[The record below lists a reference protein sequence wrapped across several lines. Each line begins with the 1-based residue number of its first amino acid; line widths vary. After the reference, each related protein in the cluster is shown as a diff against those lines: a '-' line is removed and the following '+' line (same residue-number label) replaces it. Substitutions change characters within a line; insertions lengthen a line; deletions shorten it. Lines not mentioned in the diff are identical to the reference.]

1 MSSAKTL
8 RVSFVG
14 MQTQEVAIKP
24 NLRVVLKSDAEV
36 LDEVVVT
43 AMGIKRSEKA
53 LGYSATSVNSERIT
67 ETRTSDIMSSLSGK
81 IAGVQISNT
90 SSDPGASNSVI
101 IRGVSS
107 LSGSNQPLYVVDG
120 VPLNNSAVYSTDG
133 LNSGYDFG
141 NGANAVNPDDVESMT
156 ILKGAAATA
165 LYGSRAAS
173 GVVMITTKTG
183 KKNKGLGI
191 EYNGGLQWSTIL
203 RLPEFQNEFGM
214 GWNGDH
220 TELENGSWGPRFDGS
235 MQLWGNKYENSQKLK
250 PYSPI
255 KNNIKD
261 FFDAGFRYNNS
272 VSFNGATDKSEY
284 YVSFSQISDDG
295 MVPTDADSYDKYTFS
310 ARGSH
315 KVKALTFSSSLNYSY
330 QKNKFATTGQGL
342 TMLNSLYQT
351 PRDVSIISLQDQND
365 IFNSPGYF
373 YTPYGV
379 MNPYYILENYLNEY
393 DAERFYGKFQVDYD
407 FLKYFKFTYR
417 MGLDTTTGQ
426 SNRGEPNLYALFYE
440 GTPNGEGMG
449 SNSPFYGKEGSYSQQ
464 ITRRREI
471 NQDLLLSFSM
481 PINDFQINAL
491 AGFNGNER
499 KYSYLYSSVSKLT
512 IPTWYNLSNSAAT
525 PTVEQY
531 LSLRRLMGVFGQVD
545 LSWRNMLYVTLTAR
559 NDWSSTLPKEN
570 RSFFYPGVTGSF
582 IFTELL
588 DEDMKDILSFGKVRM
603 AWGKTGNDANVYI
616 LNSATL

>member
-183 KKNKGLGI
+183 KRIRVWVLSI
-191 EYNGGLQWSTIL
+191 
-203 RLPEFQNEFGM
+203 M
-214 GWNGDH
+214 VV
-220 TELENGSWGPRFDGS
+220 
-235 MQLWGNKYENSQKLK
+235 
-250 PYSPI
+250 YS
-255 KNNIKD
+255 
-261 FFDAGFRYNNS
+261 G
-272 VSFNGATDKSEY
+272 
-284 YVSFSQISDDG
+284 
-295 MVPTDADSYDKYTFS
+295 
-310 ARGSH
+310 
-315 KVKALTFSSSLNYSY
+315 
-330 QKNKFATTGQGL
+330 
-342 TMLNSLYQT
+342 
-351 PRDVSIISLQDQND
+351 
-365 IFNSPGYF
+365 
-373 YTPYGV
+373 
-379 MNPYYILENYLNEY
+379 
-393 DAERFYGKFQVDYD
+393 
-407 FLKYFKFTYR
+407 
-417 MGLDTTTGQ
+417 
-426 SNRGEPNLYALFYE
+426 
-440 GTPNGEGMG
+440 
-449 SNSPFYGKEGSYSQQ
+449 
-464 ITRRREI
+464 
-471 NQDLLLSFSM
+471 LLSYVCPNFRT
-481 PINDFQINAL
+481 NL
-491 AGFNGNER
+491 VWAGMEIIQNLRMVHGD
-499 KYSYLYSSVSKLT
+499 LVLT
-512 IPTWYNLSNSAAT
+512 VLCN
-525 PTVEQY
+525 
-531 LSLRRLMGVFGQVD
+531 F
-545 LSWRNMLYVTLTAR
+545 
-559 NDWSSTLPKEN
+559 
-570 RSFFYPGVTGSF
+570 GVTN
-582 IFTELL
+582 
-588 DEDMKDILSFGKVRM
+588 MK
-603 AWGKTGNDANVYI
+603 
-616 LNSATL
+616 TLKS